1 MRIFTASI
9 GTESNTFSPVPTSLE
24 DYEQSVCLRPGE
36 HPDEPLSCTAQLVVA
51 RRRAAHDGFTLIEGS
66 CFHAS
71 PGGRTNA
78 ADYEAMRDEILGQL
92 QAAMPVD
99 AVLFGFHGAMAAF
112 GHDDVE
118 GDVLERARAI
128 VGKRPIACELDP
140 HCHLTLKRLGLAD
153 ILVMYKEYPH
163 TDTVERAEELLDFLL
178 GTLRGTLNPVMSAY
192 DCRQIGSFPTTHP
205 AMRAFVDRAAALE
218 GADNILSVSIGHCY
232 PYADVPE
239 MSARILVVADG
250 DKPAADRVATM
261 LGEEF
266 ERLRGVTTPRFH
278 SVDGGIDAALALPGR
293 PIAVTD
299 AADNAGGGGSSDN
312 TTILRRLIARGV
324 ENVALGPLYDPVAV
338 RTCFA
343 AGVGAELPLRFGGK
357 TGPASGDPIDADV
370 RVIGLKREATQTFGA
385 TQSALGDLA
394 AIRIGGVEVVLNSSR
409 TQALGLELFT
419 HVGIDP
425 TARKL
430 LVLKSSNH
438 FRAAYDPIIQGL
450 VHIHSDGLLRRDD
463 YRLIPYRHVQRPIW
477 PLDEDAP
484 GRLIF

>member
-24 DYEQSVCLRPGE
+24 DYEQSVCLRPSE
-36 HPDEPLSCTAQLVVA
+36 HPDTPLSCTAQLVVA
-51 RRRAAHDGFTLIEGS
+51 RRRAARDGFTLIEGS

-92 QAAMPVD
+92 RAAMPVD
-99 AVLFGFHGAMAAF
+99 GVLFGFHGAMAAF
-112 GHDDVE
+112 GYDDVE

-128 VGKRPIACELDP
+128 VGDRPIACELDP
-140 HCHLTLKRLGLAD
+140 HCHLTLKRLGFAD

-163 TDTVERAEELLDFLL
+163 TDTVERAEELLDLLL
-178 GTLRGTLNPVMSAY
+178 GQLRGTLNPVMSVY

-218 GADNILSVSIGHCY
+218 GAENILSVSIGHCY

-250 DKPAADRVATM
+250 DRAAADRVATM

-266 ERLRGVTTPRFH
+266 QKLRGVTTPKFH
-278 SVDGGIDAALALPGR
+278 GVDEGIDTALALPGM

-312 TTILRRLIARGV
+312 TTILRRLIERGV
-324 ENVALGPLYDPVAV
+324 GNVALGPLYDPVAV

-343 AGVGAELPLRFGGK
+343 AGQGAELPLRFGGK
-357 TGPASGDPIDADV
+357 TGPASGHPIDAIV
-370 RVIGLKREATQTFGA
+370 EVIGLKRDATQTFGA
-385 TQSALGDLA
+385 AQSALGDLA